1 VRFSRVVVPAMA
13 DNSHCH
19 PIILLFAILPLTLS
33 DRNSSS
39 RVPTCRGVAIHP
51 IWFSLIPHG
60 LPHRTAPR
68 NDGGGGTILVDMTLP
83 KSRHATGIEKTQ
95 EYMMKAE
102 NIGSNFDDFLQ
113 EEGLLDEANAVA
125 IKRVIA
131 WQDRSGDESAEAYE
145 VSDGKKNAHQ
155 PRRAEPFAR

>member
-1 VRFSRVVVPAMA
+1 MA

-19 PIILLFAILPLTLS
+19 PIIMLYAILPLTLS

-51 IWFSLIPHG
+51 SRFSLIPHG
-60 LPHRTAPR
+60 LPRRSAPR

-102 NIGSNFDDFLQ
+102 NIGSSFDDFLQ
-113 EEGLLDEANAVA
+113 EEGILDEANAVA

-131 WQDRSGDESAEAYE
+131 WQIDQEKKAQKLTRSAMA
-145 VSDGKKNAHQ
+145 KKM
-155 PRRAEPFAR
+155 RTSRAALN